1 VTRSSSALPG
11 TVTAHYPTAAAQP
24 LKVHRPAHALPAP
37 PRTSRP
43 CRKSPP
49 HPSCLHSHAPTPTI
63 YPSRGEGSGFALPPA
78 TRSALRAE
86 GPRSPGR
93 RLPSRQLP
101 QKSPRH
107 PRLGKG
113 KAQGTRWSDKQG
125 TDLAARLRSLL
136 GEAGS
141 KAKGGRQR
149 AGKQRCRELAAPLGR
164 GDRKAAGEGGCG
176 APALRRDPPPRAP
189 EPCTAPTRSR
199 APMKHAAAAAG
210 WCWCQGS
217 QEAQAPAS
225 QRRLQKAPS
234 PHGPGT
240 QRHGQP
246 GPAPH
251 GKSLGPSALCCS
263 LKEGF
268 SAWLARKACPP
279 TL

>member
-1 VTRSSSALPG
+1 MPG

-37 PRTSRP
+37 PRTCRP
-43 CRKSPP
+43 CQKSPP

-93 RLPSRQLP
+93 RLLSRQLP

-113 KAQGTRWSDKQG
+113 KAQGRRWSDKQG

-164 GDRKAAGEGGCG
+164 GDRRAAGEGGCG

-189 EPCTAPTRSR
+189 EPRTAPTRSR

-268 SAWLARKACPP
+268 SAWLAREACPP